1 MQETILT
8 KMAYHVRQN
17 AFQMES
23 TRAPEGDRRLRHGAV
38 MPSQSDDIAPVP
50 DFRHAFHAKRKKGS
64 LELSR

>member
-23 TRAPEGDRRLRHGAV
+23 TRAPEGDRRLRHGDV
-38 MPSQSDDIAPVP
+38 MLA
-50 DFRHAFHAKRKKGS
+50 
-64 LELSR
+64 